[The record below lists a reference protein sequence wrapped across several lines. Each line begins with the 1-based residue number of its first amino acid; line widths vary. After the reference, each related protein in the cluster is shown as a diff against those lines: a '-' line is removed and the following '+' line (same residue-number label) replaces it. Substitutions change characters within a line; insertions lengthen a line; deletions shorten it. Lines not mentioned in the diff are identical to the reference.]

1 MVKNTK
7 ELKIID
13 TVNRIT
19 TTVEKIPNL
28 KLLILF
34 GSRACGEHRP
44 DSDWDLAIS
53 YDEAN
58 RETHIKEISNDYLT
72 SLSILSEL
80 FEINRDSIDL
90 IELDR
95 CSPLMKYQVARDG
108 KLIYE
113 KNTGDFLKFRV
124 CAWKE
129 YADTAKFRKIQKDS
143 IDLWLKQWGV

>member
-1 MVKNTK
+1 MVRNTK
-7 ELKIID
+7 ELKIIN

-19 TTVEKIPNL
+19 TTVEKLPNL

-34 GSRACGEHRP
+34 GSRARGEHRP

-53 YDEAN
+53 YDETN
-58 RETHIKEISNDYLT
+58 RQTHIKEISNDYLT

-80 FEINRDSIDL
+80 FEINRDLIDL

-124 CAWKE
+124 RAWKE

>member
-1 MVKNTK
+1 MTD
-7 ELKIID
+7 LADKI
-13 TVNRIT
+13 TPLA
-19 TTVEKIPNL
+19 EQLPNL
-28 KLLILF
+28 QMLILF
-34 GSRACGEHRP
+34 GSRARGEHRP

-53 YDEAN
+53 HDETN
-58 RETHIKEISNDYLT
+58 RQTHIKEISNDYLT

-80 FEINRDSIDL
+80 FEINRDLIDL

-124 CAWKE
+124 RAWKE

>member
-1 MVKNTK
+1 MVKNMK

-13 TVNRIT
+13 TLNRIT
-19 TTVEKIPNL
+19 TTVEKLPNL

-34 GSRACGEHRP
+34 GSRARGEDKP

-53 YDEAN
+53 YDETN
-58 RETHIKEISNDYLT
+58 RQTGIKEISNDYLT
-72 SLSILSEL
+72 YLSILSEL
-80 FEINRDSIDL
+80 FEINRDLIDL

-124 CAWKE
+124 RAWKE

>member
-1 MVKNTK
+1 MVRNTK
-7 ELKIID
+7 ELKIIN
-13 TVNRIT
+13 TINRIT
-19 TTVEKIPNL
+19 TTVEKLPNL

-34 GSRACGEHRP
+34 GSRARGEHRP

-113 KNTGDFLKFRV
+113 G
-124 CAWKE
+124 E
-129 YADTAKFRKIQKDS
+129 PS
-143 IDLWLKQWGV
+143 EIDENWFKTIYGEDAVEVTID

>member
-7 ELKIID
+7 KLKIID

-28 KLLILF
+28 NLLILF
-34 GSRACGEHRP
+34 GSRARGEHRL

-53 YDEAN
+53 HDETN
-58 RETHIKEISNDYLT
+58 RQTGIKEISNDYLT
-72 SLSILSEL
+72 SLSILSDL
-80 FEINRDSIDL
+80 FEINRDLIDL

-124 CAWKE
+124 RAWKE

>member
-1 MVKNTK
+1 MTD
-7 ELKIID
+7 LADKI
-13 TVNRIT
+13 TPLA
-19 TTVEKIPNL
+19 EQLPNL
-28 KLLILF
+28 QMLILF
-34 GSRACGEHRP
+34 GSRARGEHRP
-44 DSDWDLAIS
+44 DSDWDLGIS

-58 RETHIKEISNDYLT
+58 RQTHIKEISNDYLT

-80 FEINRDSIDL
+80 FEINRDLIDL

-95 CSPLMKYQVARDG
+95 CSPLTKYQVARDG

-124 CAWKE
+124 RAWKE

>member
-1 MVKNTK
+1 MTD
-7 ELKIID
+7 LADKI
-13 TVNRIT
+13 TPLA
-19 TTVEKIPNL
+19 EQLPNL
-28 KLLILF
+28 QMLILF
-34 GSRACGEHRP
+34 GSRARGEHRP

-58 RETHIKEISNDYLT
+58 RQTHIKEISNDYLT

-80 FEINRDSIDL
+80 FEINRDLIDL

-124 CAWKE
+124 RAWKE

>member
-1 MVKNTK
+1 MTD
-7 ELKIID
+7 LADKI
-13 TVNRIT
+13 TPLA
-19 TTVEKIPNL
+19 EQLPNL
-28 KLLILF
+28 QMLILF
-34 GSRACGEHRP
+34 GSRARGEHKP

-58 RETHIKEISNDYLT
+58 RQTHIKEISNDYLT

-80 FEINRDSIDL
+80 FEINRDLIDL

-124 CAWKE
+124 RAWKE

>member
-1 MVKNTK
+1 MNRLV
-7 ELKIID
+7 EKITAI
-13 TVNRIT
+13 
-19 TTVEKIPNL
+19 VEKIPNL

-34 GSRACGEHRP
+34 GSRACGEHKP

-53 YDEAN
+53 YDETN
-58 RETHIKEISNDYLT
+58 RQTGIKEISNDYLT
-72 SLSILSEL
+72 YLSILSEL
-80 FEINRDSIDL
+80 FEINRDLIDL

-124 CAWKE
+124 RAWKE

>member
-7 ELKIID
+7 ELKIIN

-19 TTVEKIPNL
+19 TTVEKLPNL

-34 GSRACGEHRP
+34 GSRARGEHRL

-124 CAWKE
+124 RAWKE

>member
-34 GSRACGEHRP
+34 GSRARGEHRL

-53 YDEAN
+53 YDETN
-58 RETHIKEISNDYLT
+58 RQTGIKEISNDYLT

-124 CAWKE
+124 RAWKE

>member
-1 MVKNTK
+1 MLMNKDEWQK
-7 ELKIID
+7 
-13 TVNRIT
+13 RIA
-19 TTVEKIPNL
+19 KIPQAMQDL

-34 GSRACGEHRP
+34 GSRARGEHRP

-95 CSPLMKYQVARDG
+95 CSPLIKYQVARDG

>member
-1 MVKNTK
+1 MTD
-7 ELKIID
+7 LADKI
-13 TVNRIT
+13 TPLA
-19 TTVEKIPNL
+19 EQLPNL
-28 KLLILF
+28 QMLILF
-34 GSRACGEHRP
+34 GSRARGEHKP
-44 DSDWDLAIS
+44 DSDWDLGIS

-58 RETHIKEISNDYLT
+58 RQTHIKEISNDYLT

-80 FEINRDSIDL
+80 FEINRDLIDL

-95 CSPLMKYQVARDG
+95 CSPLTKYQVARDG

-124 CAWKE
+124 RAWKE

>member
-1 MVKNTK
+1 MVKNMK

-13 TVNRIT
+13 TINRIT

-34 GSRACGEHRP
+34 GSRACGEHKP

-53 YDEAN
+53 YDETN
-58 RETHIKEISNDYLT
+58 RQTGIKEISNDYLT

-80 FEINRDSIDL
+80 FEINRDLIDL

-95 CSPLMKYQVARDG
+95 C
-108 KLIYE
+108 
-113 KNTGDFLKFRV
+113 
-124 CAWKE
+124 
-129 YADTAKFRKIQKDS
+129 
-143 IDLWLKQWGV
+143 

>member
-7 ELKIID
+7 KLKIID

-34 GSRACGEHRP
+34 GSRARGEHRL

-53 YDEAN
+53 YDETN
-58 RETHIKEISNDYLT
+58 RQTGIKEISNDYLT

-124 CAWKE
+124 RAWKE

>member
-1 MVKNTK
+1 M
-7 ELKIID
+7 
-13 TVNRIT
+13 NRL
-19 TTVEKIPNL
+19 VEKITAIVEKLPNL

-34 GSRACGEHRP
+34 GSRARGEHRP

-53 YDEAN
+53 HDETN
-58 RETHIKEISNDYLT
+58 RQTHIKEISNDYLT

-124 CAWKE
+124 RAWKE

>member
-1 MVKNTK
+1 M
-7 ELKIID
+7 
-13 TVNRIT
+13 NRL
-19 TTVEKIPNL
+19 VEKITAIVEKLPNL

-34 GSRACGEHRP
+34 GSRARGEHRP

-53 YDEAN
+53 HDETN
-58 RETHIKEISNDYLT
+58 RQTHIKEISNDYLT

-80 FEINRDSIDL
+80 FEINRDLIDL